1 MAYSLLTPFNEYLQI
16 EQSKY
21 PEITIDNIQKLKE
34 SLEDDQTLP
43 PISDKKYL
51 AFLHSCNFDIELAK
65 NTIKKYFQ
73 FHFRI
78 PQVFCEL
85 DPLADDIE
93 LSYNCL
99 SICQMP
105 TVNTKKNDRVL
116 FMMFQ
121 DTNPEMFEYLS
132 LFKYLAMWM
141 NYMLLKY
148 GTCDGMIIVIDS
160 KGLNWRHIVK
170 LPIVITGKM
179 LKFLEV
185 ALPIRLK
192 AIHVMN
198 AGSATQMAMK
208 MVTRF
213 ANQDLIEK
221 IKLHPVGS
229 DDIFNYVSRN
239 ELPEEV
245 GGFGKSH
252 IFYNDELYND
262 LIDFRDV
269 FVEQNEVLNNQMM
282 YANQQLDQND
292 K

>member
-1 MAYSLLTPFNEYLQI
+1 MAYSPLTPFSEYLQV

-21 PEITIDNIQKLKE
+21 PELTFDDIQKLKE

-65 NTIKKYFQ
+65 KTIKRCYQ

-105 TVNTKKNDRVL
+105 TVNTDKNDRVL

-121 DTNPEMFEYLS
+121 DTNHEIFEYLS
-132 LFKYLAMWM
+132 LFKYLTMWM
-141 NYMLLKY
+141 NYTLLKY
-148 GTCDGMIIVIDS
+148 GTCDGMVIVIDT
-160 KGLNWRHIVK
+160 KGLSWRHIVK
-170 LPIVITGKM
+170 IPIGIAGKM

-185 ALPIRLK
+185 GLPIRLK
-192 AIHVMN
+192 AIHVLN
-198 AGSATQMAMK
+198 AGSATQMIMK

-213 ANQDLIEK
+213 ANQELLEK
-221 IKLHPVGS
+221 IILHPVGS
-229 DDIFNYVSRN
+229 DDIFNHISRN

-245 GGFGKSH
+245 GGSGKSH
-252 IFYNDELYND
+252 TFFNDELYND
-262 LIDFRDV
+262 LIDIRDV
-269 FVEQNEVLNNQMM
+269 FLEQNEVLTNQIA
-282 YANQQLDQND
+282 YVNQQLDQND
-292 K
+292 E